1 MHVPRTEFRL
11 TTVLRSALLLGCLS
25 IAAAAIAG
33 PREQAKRIH
42 DRLVGIP
49 PSAGVLDSM
58 EALVASGDAVGAAM
72 QAMENPE
79 FYNTT
84 VRELA
89 TPWTNREFSAYVDLN
104 DSTATVVGMIRD
116 DIPFDQ
122 ILYEDIVYV
131 GSPAATAV
139 PYAQDN
145 NDHYVDLQQ
154 NRVDLS
160 DPANLVQQQQS
171 ALPGAVVGAAETAGI
186 MTTRGFAEA
195 FLVAGTNRAPIRFAT
210 VNHMCM
216 DMEDFRDV
224 TAWPDRIRQDVSR
237 SPGGDSALFLND
249 CLACHAGLDG
259 LAGGFAFYDFDED
272 TQQMTYTPGQVHPK
286 FLREAGTFPYGYVT
300 TGDSWINYWRTGPN
314 EFVGWNGPGSGMGA
328 KSLGMELAQ
337 TRQFSEC
344 QVKQVFEQVCYRAPN
359 GAADNQAVQSI
370 ADIFEANNRNM
381 KRVYAETA
389 AYCMGE

>member
-1 MHVPRTEFRL
+1 MQSFRTDIGQSFSMRAVTIVSL
-11 TTVLRSALLLGCLS
+11 LS
-25 IAAAAIAG
+25 IATATYAG
-33 PREQAKRIH
+33 PREQARRIH
-42 DRLVGIP
+42 DRLVGVP
-49 PSAGVLDSM
+49 PAAAVLDSM
-58 EALVASGDAVGAAM
+58 EASVAAGDPVAAAM

-104 DSTATVVGMIRD
+104 DSTATVIGMVRD
-116 DIPFDQ
+116 DVPFDQ
-122 ILYEDIVYV
+122 VLYEDIVYV
-131 GSPAATAV
+131 GTAAATAV

-145 NDHYVDLQQ
+145 NDHYVDMQQ
-154 NRVDLS
+154 NRVDFS
-160 DPANLVQQQQS
+160 DPANLERQQQS
-171 ALPGAVVGAAETAGI
+171 VLPGAAVGTAETAGI

-195 FLVAGTNRAPIRFAT
+195 FFVAGTNRSPVRFTT
-210 VNHMCM
+210 VNLMCM

-259 LAGGFAFYDFDED
+259 LAGGFAYYDFDED
-272 TQQMTYTPGQVHPK
+272 AQQMTYTAGSVHPK
-286 FLREAGTFPYGYVT
+286 FVREAGTFPFGYET
-300 TGDSWINYWRTGPN
+300 IGDSWINYWRTGPN

-328 KSLGMELAQ
+328 KSLGMELSQ
-337 TRQFSEC
+337 TRQFSQC
-344 QVKQVFEQVCYRAPN
+344 QVENVFRQVCYREPN
-359 GAADNQAVQSI
+359 GAADTQAVQDI
-370 ADIFEANNRNM
+370 ANIFEANNRSM
-381 KRVYAETA
+381 KRIYAETA